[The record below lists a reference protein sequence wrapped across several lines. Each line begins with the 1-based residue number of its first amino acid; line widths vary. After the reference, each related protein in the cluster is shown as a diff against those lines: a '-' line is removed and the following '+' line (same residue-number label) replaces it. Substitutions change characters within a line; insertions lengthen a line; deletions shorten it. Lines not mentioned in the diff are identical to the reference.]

1 MSRGLFITGTGTD
14 VGKTYVAALI
24 VKKLK
29 ESGLNVS
36 YYKAALSG
44 AEHVDGRLVAG
55 DAEYVRMIAGL
66 DKPLYKEVSFIFE
79 NAVSPHLAAKL
90 ENKQVEMDVI
100 KNDYVKLSNI
110 YDYLIVEGSG
120 GVICPLRYD
129 EKIIMLEDV
138 IKELD
143 LSVLIVANAGLGTI
157 NATVLTVEY
166 LKSKNIKIE
175 GIILNN
181 FHKGDVMEEDNL
193 TMIEKLTSIRVIG
206 VVDSNQKEIN
216 ISVNMLT
223 KLFK

>member
-14 VGKTYVAALI
+14 VGKTYISALI

-36 YYKAALSG
+36 YYKAVLSG
-44 AEHVDGRLVAG
+44 AEYLDGKLVAG
-55 DAEYVRMIAGL
+55 DAEYVRIIAGL
-66 DKPLYKEVSFIFE
+66 DKPLYKEVSFVFE

-90 ENKQVEMDVI
+90 ENKQVEMNVV
-100 KNDYVKLSNI
+100 KNDYLTLSNL

-120 GVICPLRYD
+120 GIICPLRYD
-129 EKIIMLEDV
+129 DKIIMLEDV

-166 LKSKNIKIE
+166 LKSKSIKIE

-193 TMIEKLTSIRVIG
+193 KMIEKLTNIRVIG
-206 VVDSNQKEIN
+206 VVESNQKDIN

-223 KLFK
+223 NLFK

>member
-14 VGKTYVAALI
+14 VGKTYVSALI
-24 VKKLK
+24 IKKLN

-44 AEHVDGRLVAG
+44 AEIVDGSLVAG
-55 DAEYVRMIAGL
+55 DVEYVRMIAGL
-66 DKPLYKEVSFIFE
+66 DKPLYKEVSYVFE
-79 NAVSPHLAAKL
+79 NAVSPHLAANI

-100 KNDYVKLSNI
+100 KNDYLTLSNI

-120 GVICPLRYD
+120 GIICPLRFD
-129 EKIIMLEDV
+129 DKIIMLEDV

-166 LKSKNIKIE
+166 IKSKNIKIE
-175 GIILNN
+175 GIVLNN

-193 TMIEKLTSIRVIG
+193 KMIEKLTNIK
-206 VVDSNQKEIN
+206 VVGIVENNQKEIN